1 MDKSIVGPALGKIPS
16 GLYIATSHI
25 DGVAVGMLA
34 SFIEQA
40 AFEPPTITIAMQ
52 PGRLVHKAVEET
64 RLIGINILSEDNG
77 ALMKPFAQGSN
88 PEPFA
93 DLSLLPNEHRL
104 PQLTDA
110 LAFLGCKVTGKLPAG
125 DHIVYT
131 AEVLDGIL
139 QNEEGRPMV
148 RIRRDGFGY

>member
-1 MDKSIVGPALGKIPS
+1 MDKSTVGPALGRLPS
-16 GLYIATSHI
+16 GLYIATSHL

-40 AFEPPTITIAMQ
+40 GFDPPTITIAMQ

-64 RLIGINILSEDNG
+64 RLIGINVLSEDNG
-77 ALMKPFAQGSN
+77 PLMKPFAQSSN

-93 DLSLLPNEHRL
+93 DIALSPNKHRL

-110 LAFLGCKVTGKLPAG
+110 LAFLACKVTGKLPAG
-125 DHIVYT
+125 DHVVYT
-131 AEVLDGIL
+131 AEVLDGLL
-139 QNEEGRPMV
+139 QNEEARPMV
-148 RIRRDGFGY
+148 RIRKDGFGY

>member
-40 AFEPPTITIAMQ
+40 GFDPPTITIAMQ
-52 PGRLVHKAVEET
+52 PGRALHKAVEET

-77 ALMKPFAQGSN
+77 QLMKPFTQKAN
-88 PEPFA
+88 EAPFA
-93 DLSLLPNEHRL
+93 DLSLLPNQHRL

-110 LAFLGCKVTGKLPAG
+110 LAFLACKVTGKLPAG
-125 DHIVYT
+125 DHTVYT

-139 QNEEGRPMV
+139 QNEEDRPMV

>member
-1 MDKSIVGPALGKIPS
+1 MDKSLVGPALGKIPS

-25 DGVAVGMLA
+25 DGAAVGMLA

-40 AFEPPTITIAMQ
+40 GFDPPTITVAMQ
-52 PGRLVHKAVEET
+52 PGRMVHKAVEET

-77 ALMKPFAQGSN
+77 ELMKPFAQKSN

-93 DLSLLPNEHRL
+93 DLSLLPNEYQL
-104 PQLTDA
+104 PQLTNA
-110 LAFLGCKVTGKLPAG
+110 LAFLACKVTGKLPAG

-139 QNEEGRPMV
+139 QNESASPMV

>member
-1 MDKSIVGPALGKIPS
+1 MDKSLVGPALGKLPS
-16 GLYIATSHI
+16 GLYIATSHL
-25 DGVAVGMLA
+25 DGIAVGMLA

-40 AFEPPTITIAMQ
+40 GFDPPMITVAMQ

-77 ALMKPFAQGSN
+77 QLMKPFAQSSN

-93 DLSLLPNEHRL
+93 DLSLLPNRFRL

-110 LAFLGCKVTGKLPAG
+110 LAFLACKVTGKLPAG
-125 DHIVYT
+125 DHVVYT

-139 QNEEGRPMV
+139 QNADARPMV
-148 RIRRDGFGY
+148 RIRRDGFNY

>member
-25 DGVAVGMLA
+25 DGAAVGMLA

-40 AFEPPTITIAMQ
+40 AFEPPTITISMQ

-77 ALMKPFAQGSN
+77 SLMKPFTQSSN

-110 LAFLGCKVTGKLPAG
+110 MAFLACKVTGKLPAG
-125 DHIVYT
+125 DHVVYT

-139 QNEEGRPMV
+139 QNEDARPMV